1 MGGQCLR
8 KSTHTGSRTC
18 LSPRSPRA
26 AEVATSPAGPL
37 HTGQGS
43 LQPPAM
49 QWVAG
54 FLPVGTAILGR
65 SQRQAWFQTL
75 ESLPPR
81 RGGGVINS
89 LDSFSPPQ
97 AQIPHAR
104 PSLSQLVP
112 PRPSSHSLLEEG
124 GKWLT
129 HSRSGEHCPSG
140 PHGSEWPPMN
150 SNCNPATPLNPF
162 VTAVLERAGGV
173 TVFLGGLFHPGRPRN
188 PKLHAQSMFLQ

>member
-97 AQIPHAR
+97 AQIPHPR

-129 HSRSGEHCPSG
+129 HSRSGEHSPSG

-173 TVFLGGLFHPGRPRN
+173 TVFLGGLFHPGWPRN